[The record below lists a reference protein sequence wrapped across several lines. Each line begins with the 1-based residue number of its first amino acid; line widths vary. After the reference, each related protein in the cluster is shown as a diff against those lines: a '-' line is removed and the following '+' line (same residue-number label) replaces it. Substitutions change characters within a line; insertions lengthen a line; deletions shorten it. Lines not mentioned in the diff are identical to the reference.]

1 MLSQILPPHEKGIY
15 KAKAK
20 QYKIKTQGNGTRDKK
35 TTIGESLTSLELQE
49 KKEQEFHQNMIR
61 YIESVV
67 SLGIL
72 HNSKYSI
79 LNLTSFSC
87 LKYQSIF

>member
-1 MLSQILPPHEKGIY
+1 MTID
-15 KAKAK
+15 
-20 QYKIKTQGNGTRDKK
+20 RR
-35 TTIGESLTSLELQE
+35 TTIGESMASLELQE

-67 SLGIL
+67 SLGLL

-79 LNLTSFSC
+79 
-87 LKYQSIF
+87 